1 MPGNDS
7 MMKHPRFNFAILVAG
22 IVMLASANAMTENVK
37 VIGNSSVKANQIS
50 AQELKSV
57 FLRERNSLGDGTHVE
72 PVLAKRGP
80 AHEAF
85 LKQYL
90 NRTDSELLNY
100 YRSLVFTGKGSM
112 PRVFGSDDEV
122 VTYVSKT
129 RGAIGYVSSETGA
142 PGTKTLI
149 VEASANAARQLLTRV
164 APLYP
169 ALLRQQLIGGTVR
182 LKITVTAK
190 GDVQNVKV
198 LGGNPILG
206 ESAVAAVE
214 LWKYVAGT
222 SPTNMEISI
231 PFDPHQ

>member
-1 MPGNDS
+1 
-7 MMKHPRFNFAILVAG
+7 MKHPRFNIAIMVAG
-22 IVMLASANAMTENVK
+22 IAMLASVNASSEGVK
-37 VIGNSSVKANQIS
+37 VIGNSSVQENQIS

-57 FLRERNSLGDGTHVE
+57 FLRERNSLSDGTHVE
-72 PVLAKRGP
+72 PVLAKSGP

-90 NRTDSELLNY
+90 NQTDSELLNY

-112 PRVFGSDDEV
+112 PRVFGSDDEMV
-122 VTYVSKT
+122 AYVSKT
-129 RGAIGYVSSETGA
+129 RGAIGYVSSEAGA

-149 VEASANAARQLLTRV
+149 VEASANAARHLVTRV

-169 ALLRQQLIGGTVR
+169 ELLRQQLIGGTVR

-206 ESAVAAVE
+206 ESAVAAVG
-214 LWKYVAGT
+214 LWKYVAG
-222 SPTNMEISI
+222 SSRTNMEISI
-231 PFDPHQ
+231 LFDPRQ

>member
-1 MPGNDS
+1 
-7 MMKHPRFNFAILVAG
+7 MKHPRFNIAIMVAG
-22 IVMLASANAMTENVK
+22 IAMLASVNASAEGVK
-37 VIGNSSVKANQIS
+37 VIGNSSVQENQIS

-57 FLRERNSLGDGTHVE
+57 FLRERNTLSDGTHVE
-72 PVLAKRGP
+72 PVLAKSGP

-90 NRTDSELLNY
+90 NQTDSELLNY

-112 PRVFGSDDEV
+112 PRVFGSDDEMV
-122 VTYVSKT
+122 AYVSKT
-129 RGAIGYVSSETGA
+129 RGAIGYVSSEAGA

-149 VEASANAARQLLTRV
+149 VEASANAARHLVTRV

-169 ALLRQQLIGGTVR
+169 ELLRQQLIGGTLR

-206 ESAVAAVE
+206 ESAAAAVG
-214 LWKYVAGT
+214 LWKYVAG
-222 SPTNMEISI
+222 SSRTNMEISI
-231 PFDPHQ
+231 LFDPRQ